1 MTSNQ
6 IAYWSLLESTRH
18 NKAGESETKR
28 HNIQTEDVAYRTLE
42 ETARHNSVNERV
54 AIFNAEE
61 AQRHNIA
68 TETETNRHNVVS
80 EDETARHNVAQEQL
94 SKYATDMN
102 FASSIYSAN
111 KSYEASKYN
120 TDVMSRT
127 SLANTASSNLVKKYA
142 SDLSY
147 SASVYGSDTARR
159 NAVLQSKTNITTNEN
174 TVNAQNRATGR
185 RSRDVLNQTLTSM
198 RIAQMQ
204 NKTNQRAAELNFA
217 GSIVNALSRIGT
229 SMIPLI
235 P

>member
-28 HNIQTEDVAYRTLE
+28 HNIQTEDVANRTLE

-61 AQRHNIA
+61 SQRHNIA

-80 EDETARHNVAQEQL
+80 EDETARHNVAQEAL

-102 FASSIYSAN
+102 FAS
-111 KSYEASKYN
+111 SKYN

-127 SLANTASSNLVKKYA
+127 SLANTASSNAAKIYA
-142 SDLSY
+142 ANLSY
-147 SASVYGSDTARR
+147 SASKYSSDTARR
-159 NAVLQSKTNITTNEN
+159 NAELQSRTNISTNEQ
-174 TVNAQNRATGR
+174 TVKASKLASGR
-185 RSRDVLNQTLTSM
+185 RSRDVLNQTISSM

-217 GSIVNALSRIGT
+217 GSIVNALARIGT